1 MSCYPNAGL
10 PNAMGGYD
18 EKPEDTAQ
26 NVLDFAKDKLVN
38 IVGGC
43 CGTTDSHIA
52 ACARVLADAPRR
64 PYPEKP
70 KVPKMWLSGLERLI
84 VDKSL
89 FNFLNVGERCNLAG
103 SIRFKKIIKNNDF
116 IGAMAIP

>member
-1 MSCYPNAGL
+1 MEPWTFTL
-10 PNAMGGYD
+10 PHVHVSWPM
-18 EKPEDTAQ
+18 P
-26 NVLDFAKDKLVN
+26 
-38 IVGGC
+38 
-43 CGTTDSHIA
+43 
-52 ACARVLADAPRR
+52 PRR

-70 KVPKMWLSGLERLI
+70 KVPTMWLSGLRLI

-89 FNFLNVGERCNLAG
+89 FNFLSVGERCNLAG